1 MKINYQIISWRDIP
15 AQVKV
20 KAGRLRGG
28 QPLSQRFIDAIDK
41 AAMRAGKTDSDE
53 YMAEWHT
60 SNWQERDGKNLDD
73 VAATL
78 VSELEAEYPDERL
91 HRLMEQLGYEN
102 K

>member
-20 KAGRLRGG
+20 KAGRLRAG

-60 SNWQERDGKNLDD
+60 SNWQERDGNLEE

-78 VSELEAEYPDERL
+78 VVELEAAYPDERL
-91 HRLMEQLGYEN
+91 HRLMEQLGHEN